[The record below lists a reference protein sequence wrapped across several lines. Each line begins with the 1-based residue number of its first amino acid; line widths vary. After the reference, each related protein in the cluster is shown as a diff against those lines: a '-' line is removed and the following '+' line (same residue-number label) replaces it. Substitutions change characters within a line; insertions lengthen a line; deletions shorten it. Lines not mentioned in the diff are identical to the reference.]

1 MTCGLSSKP
10 WASCLGADAPVE
22 PDLARTALFLNPGGD
37 LGEALALA
45 GRADA
50 LGYESL
56 WVTHGLGRDAL
67 LVLSAY
73 AQAAPR
79 AGLGTGII
87 PIYPRHPVLLAQEA
101 LTLSDVSGG
110 RLRLGIGV
118 SHRASM
124 ETALGLDMG
133 RPLPVMRE
141 YVTVLRAA
149 LAGKVEHQ
157 GARYRV
163 AWQSG
168 LPRLPAPPPIL
179 LAGLGPKMLEL
190 AGEIADG
197 VVLWLCA
204 PAYIRERALPAIRHG
219 RERAGKSM
227 DAFEIVAAVP
237 AALTVDRAA
246 GTALFKAELTR
257 YLALP
262 FYRAMLEHSGFGAEL
277 AVYDRAPGPDAV
289 PDRLASTLC
298 AVGDFKTLSAFV
310 AAHRDAGVTLPA
322 LRPIGF
328 PDAPHY
334 LPTVEAGSAC

>member
-1 MTCGLSSKP
+1 M
-10 WASCLGADAPVE
+10 
-22 PDLARTALFLNPGGD
+22 ARTALFLNPGAD
-37 LGEALALA
+37 LAEALAVA
-45 GRADA
+45 RRADA

-56 WVTHGLGRDAL
+56 WVTHGGGRDAL

-73 AQAAPR
+73 SQVAPR
-79 AGLGTGII
+79 AGLGTGVI

-101 LTLSDVSGG
+101 LTLCDIAGG

-118 SHRASM
+118 SHRPM
-124 ETALGLDMG
+124 VEGALGLDMG
-133 RPLPVMRE
+133 RPLDVMRE
-141 YVTVLRAA
+141 YVAVLRAA
-149 LAGKVEHQ
+149 LGGKVTHE
-157 GARYRV
+157 GARYRA

-204 PAYIRERALPAIRHG
+204 PAYIREKAMPAIRRG
-219 RERAGKSM
+219 RERAGKPL
-227 DAFEIVAAVP
+227 DGFEVVAAVP
-237 AALTVDRAA
+237 VALTVDRAA
-246 GTALFKAELTR
+246 GSALFKAELVR

-262 FYRAMLEHSGFGAEL
+262 FYRAMLEQSGFGADL
-277 AVYDRAPGPDAV
+277 AIYDRAPSPDTI
-289 PDRLASTLC
+289 PDRLASALS

-310 AAHRDAGVTLPA
+310 SAHRDAGVTLPA

-328 PDAPHY
+328 PDATHY
-334 LPTVEAGSAC
+334 VPTVEAGAAC

>member
-1 MTCGLSSKP
+1 
-10 WASCLGADAPVE
+10 V
-22 PDLARTALFLNPGGD
+22 ARVALFLNPGAD

-45 GRADA
+45 RRADA

-56 WVTHGLGRDAL
+56 WVTHGGGRDAL

-73 AQAAPR
+73 SQVAPR
-79 AGLGTGII
+79 TGLGTGVI

-118 SHRASM
+118 SHRPAM
-124 ETALGLDMG
+124 DAALGLDMG
-133 RPLPVMRE
+133 RPLEVMRE

-168 LPRLPAPPPIL
+168 LPRLPGAPPIL
-179 LAGLGPKMLEL
+179 LAGLSPKMLEL

-204 PAYIRERALPAIRHG
+204 PAYIREAALPAIRRG

-227 DAFEIVAAVP
+227 GGFEIVASVP
-237 AALTVDRAA
+237 LALTVDRAA
-246 GTALFKAELTR
+246 GSALFKAELTR

-277 AVYDRAPGPDAV
+277 AAYDRDPSAAAV
-289 PDRLASTLC
+289 PDRLASALG
-298 AVGDFKTLSAFV
+298 AVGDFKTLAAFV
-310 AAHRDAGVTLPA
+310 AAYREAGVTLPA
-322 LRPIGF
+322 LRPIAF

-334 LPTVEAGSAC
+334 LPTIEAGRAC